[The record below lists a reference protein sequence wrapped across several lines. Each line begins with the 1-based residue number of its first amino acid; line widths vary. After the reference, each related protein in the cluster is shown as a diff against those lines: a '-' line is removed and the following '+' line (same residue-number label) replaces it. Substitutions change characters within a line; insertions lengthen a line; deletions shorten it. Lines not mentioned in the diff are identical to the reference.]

1 MARKVVIDTDF
12 GTDADDAIAV
22 ALALASDEIEVRAF
36 TVVGRQSIYRK
47 QMLENFLGAA
57 GEDFGRTPV
66 YAGWDA
72 PTPVP
77 SGFSLVAPCAK
88 ASEPTA
94 SFPGAAF
101 GTYLASL
108 GGAYRFSWFGDEGT
122 LDPDSPT
129 RASNAEATHAGYATY
144 EAGRELLS
152 LLGAGDTDFVA
163 IAPLTNLYQLLTNP
177 NYDAARVSIPNLT
190 AMGVHLRPT
199 PYGTDSRTGRDA
211 FIPASA
217 DYNLASDTVSTL
229 YVLNELAKPSFMP
242 PLAPAVRAA
251 RWTTADVTFRTWL
264 DAAQL
269 SRLKRSRHPFL
280 RRLVTMIEGWTPI
293 MSKRY
298 GQAETGN
305 TVFLHDPLT
314 LACSFGGGD
323 EWCNFETLHLELTLT
338 SDFGL
343 RWRAHREAA
352 PGTLALTCAT
362 SLKPRPAGQTFQDWL
377 VERLLAKFS

>member
-1 MARKVVIDTDF
+1 MPRKVVIDTDF

-22 ALALASDEIEVRAF
+22 ALALASDEIEVQAF

-47 QMLENFLGAA
+47 QMLENFLASA
-57 GEDFGRTPV
+57 GEDFKRTPV

-72 PTPVP
+72 PTPLP
-77 SGFSLVAPCAK
+77 KGFSLVAPCAK
-88 ASEPTA
+88 ASGSAA

-101 GTYLASL
+101 GAYLASL
-108 GGAYRFSWFGDEGT
+108 GGAYRFSWFGVEGT
-122 LDPDSPT
+122 LDADSPT
-129 RASNAEATHAGYATY
+129 RAPDADATHAGCATY

-152 LLGAGDTDFVA
+152 LLGTGDTDLIA
-163 IAPLTNLYQLLTNP
+163 IGPLTNLYQLLNNP

-190 AMGVHLRPT
+190 AMGVHLKPT
-199 PYGTDSRTGRDA
+199 AYGTDSRTGGDA

-217 DYNLASDTVSTL
+217 DYNLSSDTVATL
-229 YVLNELAKPSFMP
+229 CVLNELSGSSRTPQA
-242 PLAPAVRAA
+242 AHAIRAA
-251 RWTTADVTFRTWL
+251 RWVTADVTYKTRL

-269 SRLKRSRHPFL
+269 SRLGRSRHPFL
-280 RRLVTMIEGWTPI
+280 RRLVRMIETWTPI

-314 LACSFGGGD
+314 LACAFDD
-323 EWCNFETLHLELTLT
+323 EWCTFETLHLELILT
-338 SDFGL
+338 NNFDL
-343 RWRAHREAA
+343 RWIAHEAHA
-352 PGTLALTCAT
+352 PGTLPLTCAV
-362 SLKPRPAGQTFQDWL
+362 SLKPRPAGETFADWL